1 MAVQLFRRDAV
12 LMGHVGV
19 DTRSAIVGGRPA
31 TVAADIDLCVGDGI
45 LVMVD
50 PAVSG
55 GSGFRIG
62 ISADAALV
70 SSRTIMSA
78 VRRVGGNNTV
88 KGSLSGLECP
98 RLMVKLP
105 CGLHQRAGLFFLA
118 LPGQR
123 PG

>member
-1 MAVQLFRRDAV
+1 MS
-12 LMGHVGV
+12 HVGV
-19 DTRSAIVGGRPA
+19 DTCSAIVGGRPT
-31 TVAADIDLCVGDGI
+31 TVTADIDLCVGDGI

-70 SSRTIMSA
+70 SSSTIMSA

-88 KGSLSGLECP
+88 AVAQS
-98 RLMVKLP
+98 RLVGRL
-105 CGLHQRAGLFFLA
+105 LFFCA
-118 LPGQR
+118 ADGAFADVTAI
-123 PG
+123 

>member
-31 TVAADIDLCVGDGI
+31 AVAADIDLCVGDGI

-50 PAVSG
+50 PAVGG
-55 GSGFRIG
+55 GSGFRVG

-70 SSRTIMSA
+70 CDGATMGTVSRDRGNHA
-78 VRRVGGNNTV
+78 VAVANGGLVGG
-88 KGSLSGLECP
+88 L
-98 RLMVKLP
+98 
-105 CGLHQRAGLFFLA
+105 LFLCAADGAFA
-118 LPGQR
+118 DVTAI
-123 PG
+123 